1 MSAKPISR
9 HEVNSRVFVYV
20 LECLAGA
27 ALTAV
32 ILIALA
38 RSA

>member
-1 MSAKPISR
+1 MITKPISR
-9 HEVNSRVFVYV
+9 DQINSRVFVYV